1 MADITAP
8 PPSPLAAGL
17 ACRCPRCGRGPLY
30 RGYLTVRDRCAQCGL
45 NFRDHDSGD
54 GPAVFLIFILG
65 FLVVGMAIWVEVAF
79 LPPLWVHSLLW
90 PVVILGLA
98 LAMLRPAK
106 AIMVA
111 LQFRHRPDEMGVD
124 RADGD
129 SAQP

>member
-17 ACRCPRCGRGPLY
+17 SCRCPRCGRGPLY